1 LQRVLTKHHRSY
13 RWDEYKQGSRMAE
26 RVGLKQLHEY
36 KKTGERLVLRES
48 EGDPSRDAYPY
59 ASSYQLY

>member
-1 LQRVLTKHHRSY
+1 LAKHHQSY
-13 RWDEYKQGSRMAE
+13 RSDEYRQGLR
-26 RVGLKQLHEY
+26 RVEQAGLKQLREY

-48 EGDPSRDAYPY
+48 EGNPSRDAYPY